1 MQIIPAINCP
11 DFNCVKEK
19 LEKVA
24 EFFPQAG
31 GWVQIDIADEKFTAH
46 KTWNNPADLAD
57 LLAAR
62 HSLNFNIEIHLMT
75 ENPQEIID
83 DWLAAGAKRIIV
95 HFEALAKAA
104 EKSSEN
110 DLSDILN
117 FILGKSAAKNIEIG
131 LAIAPKTSIEEIVPY
146 LDKINFIQILAVEP
160 GLAGQKFQAS
170 ILGKIKFLKNNA
182 FANTIVEVD
191 GGINPETAEMCK
203 NVGADILA
211 AASYIWDKQ
220 NPKAAFEELVKI
232 C

>member
-1 MQIIPAINCP
+1 MKIIPAINCGN
-11 DFNCVKEK
+11 FECVREK
-19 LEKVA
+19 FQKAA
-24 EFFPQAG
+24 EFSD
-31 GWVQIDIADEKFTAH
+31 WVQLDIADGKFIKH
-46 KTWNNPADLAD
+46 KTWNNPRDLAD
-57 LLAAR
+57 LLAACR
-62 HSLNFNIEIHLMT
+62 SLNFNIEIHLMT
-75 ENPQEIID
+75 ENPQETID

-104 EKSSEN
+104 EKSSGN

-117 FILGKSAAKNIEIG
+117 FILEKSAAKNIEIG

-160 GLAGQKFQAS
+160 GLAGQKFQAL
-170 ILGKIKFLKNNA
+170 ILEKIKFLKNNA

-203 NVGADILA
+203 NAGADILA

-220 NPKAAFEELVKI
+220 SPKAAFEELAKI